1 MAIAK
6 AASIQNNLVTGSCSI
21 IHFGA
26 IEPKQVLVT
35 WEKSHNHI
43 ILIVILSLSEC
54 FPIFVISSKSTV
66 CLVLEFH
73 PCDYE
78 YKQTFQVCI
87 VYLRTDRHRG

>member
-35 WEKSHNHI
+35 
-43 ILIVILSLSEC
+43 
-54 FPIFVISSKSTV
+54 
-66 CLVLEFH
+66 
-73 PCDYE
+73 
-78 YKQTFQVCI
+78 
-87 VYLRTDRHRG
+87 